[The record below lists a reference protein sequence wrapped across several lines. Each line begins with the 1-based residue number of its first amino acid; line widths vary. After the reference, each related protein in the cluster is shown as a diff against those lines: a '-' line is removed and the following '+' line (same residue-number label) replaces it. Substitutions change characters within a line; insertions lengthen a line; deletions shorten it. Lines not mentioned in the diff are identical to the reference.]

1 MGFGWSETK
10 ARSRTPRK
18 QGSAPNEPARPVNP
32 ASYLSRAAQVKHAV
46 SADGFACMEFRVRKL
61 KSAEGSGGRPDE
73 LTIHVLQNNQSFV
86 TEVRVQGYQ
95 KIMEIVHATIHKDK
109 DSNSSNRIKIL
120 FAF

>member
-1 MGFGWSETK
+1 MN
-10 ARSRTPRK
+10 A
-18 QGSAPNEPARPVNP
+18 

-61 KSAEGSGGRPDE
+61 KSEGGSRPDE

-109 DSNSSNRIKIL
+109 DTN
-120 FAF
+120 